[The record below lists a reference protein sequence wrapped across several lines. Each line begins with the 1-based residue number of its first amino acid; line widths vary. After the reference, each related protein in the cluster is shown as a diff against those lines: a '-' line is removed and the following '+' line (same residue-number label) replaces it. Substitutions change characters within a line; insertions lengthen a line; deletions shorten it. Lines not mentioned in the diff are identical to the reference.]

1 MDDLIKYLNFSNS
14 IKRKS
19 LLTEWKVATE
29 NRPTANETRIKKQ
42 TILCGSNQMIS
53 LTQLSAFPPAYQV
66 ADF

>member
-14 IKRKS
+14 IKPKRKS

-42 TILCGSNQMIS
+42 TILCGGQN
-53 LTQLSAFPPAYQV
+53 TEVQLPYLHSTNGAIKT
-66 ADF
+66 